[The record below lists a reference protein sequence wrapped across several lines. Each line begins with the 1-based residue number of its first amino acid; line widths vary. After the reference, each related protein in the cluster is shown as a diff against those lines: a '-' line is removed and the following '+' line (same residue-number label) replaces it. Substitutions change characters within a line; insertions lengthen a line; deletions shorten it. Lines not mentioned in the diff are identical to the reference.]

1 LPPERRKEES
11 VVAIHLTPD
20 ELSDALG
27 MDRKDVIRLCHQ
39 EAVPILH
46 GRIDKTLFMYSMK
59 AAGQPLPEDAE
70 ALLSMTA

>member
-1 LPPERRKEES
+1 MAL
-11 VVAIHLTPD
+11 HLTPD

-27 MDRKDVIRLCHQ
+27 LKSKDVIRMCQ
-39 EAVPILH
+39 EESVPILH

-70 ALLSMTA
+70 ELLSMTS